1 MSRNPSP
8 KAPPSPPVEPE
19 IDFNMAFDDD
29 DFRFRDYA
37 VEDYVTLVVFWALI
51 FVVFL
56 QFFTRYVLGD
66 STTWTEEIARY
77 LLILVG
83 FIGSVMAVRRG
94 THIMVEFFYHY
105 MPGWL
110 SRLLNVAVEIAS
122 IAFYTMLAWIT
133 FKLAGRTGGMMIS
146 VDVPK
151 SVLYYAVCA
160 AFVLMAVRGLQRLVS
175 RVLAERRQVS
185 RRPAPSDS
193 H

>member
-1 MSRNPSP
+1 MPS
-8 KAPPSPPVEPE
+8 SSSTEPE

-37 VEDYVTLVVFWALI
+37 VEDYVTLVVFWSLI

-83 FIGSVMAVRRG
+83 FIGSAMAVRRG

-105 MPGWL
+105 MPAWL
-110 SRLLNVAVEIAS
+110 ARLLNDCVEVVS
-122 IAFYTMLAWIT
+122 IAFYAMLAWVT
-133 FKLAGRTGGMMIS
+133 FNLAGRTGGMMIS

-160 AFVLMAVRGLQRLVS
+160 AFVLMAVRGVQRLVS
-175 RVLAERRQVS
+175 RRLAERRQVQ
-185 RRPAPSDS
+185 RRPVSSDS
-193 H
+193 R

>member
-1 MSRNPSP
+1 MSRIPSSQTP
-8 KAPPSPPVEPE
+8 LSEPTGPE
-19 IDFNMAFDDD
+19 IDFTAAFDDD
-29 DFRFRDYA
+29 DVRFSDYA
-37 VEDYVTLVVFWALI
+37 VEDYVTLVVFWSLI

-105 MPGWL
+105 MPAWL
-110 SRLLNVAVEIAS
+110 ARLLNLCVEVAS
-122 IAFYTMLAWIT
+122 ITFYSMLAWIT
-133 FKLAGRTGGMMIS
+133 FKLSGRTGGMMVS

-151 SVLYYAVCA
+151 SVLYYVVCA
-160 AFVLMAVRGLQRLVS
+160 AFVLMALRGLQRLVS
-175 RVLAERRQVS
+175 RILAERRQDQ
-185 RRPAPSDS
+185 PASYDP

>member
-1 MSRNPSP
+1 MSHPRPPKTSSP
-8 KAPPSPPVEPE
+8 EFHEPE
-19 IDFNMAFDDD
+19 IDFHLAFDDD
-29 DFRFRDYA
+29 DFRFSDYA

-110 SRLLNVAVEIAS
+110 SWLLNVAVEAVS

-133 FKLAGRTGGMMIS
+133 FKLGGRTGGMMIS

-160 AFVLMAVRGLQRLVS
+160 AFVLMALRGLQRLVG
-175 RVLAERRQVS
+175 RILAERRQAS
-185 RRPAPSDS
+185 CRPAPPDPQ
-193 H
+193 

>member
-8 KAPPSPPVEPE
+8 KAPSSPPVEPE
-19 IDFNMAFDDD
+19 IDFNVAFDDD

-185 RRPAPSDS
+185 RRPAPSDL

>member
-1 MSRNPSP
+1 MSRTSLPR
-8 KAPPSPPVEPE
+8 PPFAEPAEPE
-19 IDFNMAFDDD
+19 IDFNAAFDD
-29 DFRFRDYA
+29 DFRFGDYA
-37 VEDYVTLVVFWALI
+37 IEDYVTLVAFWALI

-83 FIGSVMAVRRG
+83 FIGSVMAVRKG

-105 MPGWL
+105 MPAWL
-110 SRLLNVAVEIAS
+110 ARLLGYSVDSAS
-122 IAFYTMLAWIT
+122 VLFYAMLAWIT
-133 FKLAGRTGGMMIS
+133 FKLSGRTGGMMVS

-160 AFVLMAVRGLQRLVS
+160 AFVMMALRGLQRLVL
-175 RVLAERRQVS
+175 RILAERCHDQ
-185 RRPAPSDS
+185 
-193 H
+193 